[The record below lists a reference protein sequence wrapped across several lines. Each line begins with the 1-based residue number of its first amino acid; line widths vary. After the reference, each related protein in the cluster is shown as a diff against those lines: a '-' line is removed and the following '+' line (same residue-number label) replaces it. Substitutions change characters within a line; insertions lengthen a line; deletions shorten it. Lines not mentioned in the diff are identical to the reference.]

1 MAKNIVRAWRDAEY
15 LAELTDDERALIPEN
30 PAGLVQLTD
39 EALDNVVGGASC
51 LCWSACVYFPELPDP
66 PP

>member
-15 LAELTDDERALIPEN
+15 LAELTDEERALIPEN

-39 EALDNVVGGASC
+39 EALDNVVGGGSC
-51 LCWSACVYFPELPDP
+51 LCWSYCGADQPDVP
-66 PP
+66 PAP